1 MLLGG
6 AAAAWPFA
14 ARAKQIER
22 VRRIGFLDTLA
33 ADDPEASVRYGAF
46 LQGLQALGWA
56 VGRNLRIDARWA
68 AGDTDRIRRNAVEL
82 VGLAPDVIL
91 ASGFSTIRPLLD
103 GTRNLP
109 IVFVNV
115 VDPVGG
121 GLVASLAR
129 PGGNITGF
137 TTFEFGI
144 SIKWLELLKQIAP
157 GVTRAA
163 VLRDPTITAIIL
175 DFRDPWL
182 PHLADR
188 VCARFSGRPG
198 GRPLCGIE
206 LANLVAPHVPARAL
220 LAGLS

>member
-1 MLLGG
+1 
-6 AAAAWPFA
+6 
-14 ARAKQIER
+14 
-22 VRRIGFLDTLA
+22 
-33 ADDPEASVRYGAF
+33 
-46 LQGLQALGWA
+46 
-56 VGRNLRIDARWA
+56 
-68 AGDTDRIRRNAVEL
+68 VEL

-175 DFRDPWL
+175 DFRDPTL
-182 PHLADR
+182 PMCTENSVLIDSVTEAPNVGGDDR
-188 VCARFSGRPG
+188 SCYPPS
-198 GRPLCGIE
+198 
-206 LANLVAPHVPARAL
+206 
-220 LAGLS
+220 